1 MTKENLSIIIPTYN
15 KLPRLKLMLASLSQ
29 VSNIEDTE
37 VIIVNDGSTDA
48 TSHFL
53 SEYAKNAKMDL
64 KVFNVKNEGR
74 STARNIGVKNASNE
88 RIIFCDDDMILDK
101 DFVKEHVKCL
111 DLSEKNVI
119 HGFIYSLSFLKYFSD
134 PENGVLF
141 KEYESEKGKSGL
153 LKFCITSDDI
163 QNNFHKVE
171 AQRRTTKFE
180 KDIQKLFA
188 MEEQVQDSKYT
199 WVSSNGGNLS
209 MYKDMF
215 LKVGAFDENMGKIW
229 GAEDLELGY
238 RLHKKGA
245 YFCFAKKAVNYHM
258 THVRENAKDIH
269 DEAFGYFQNKYHDEL
284 LKKLKLYFDGSIHSL
299 VEWREICE
307 DEN

>member
-1 MTKENLSIIIPTYN
+1 M
-15 KLPRLKLMLASLSQ
+15 
-29 VSNIEDTE
+29 
-37 VIIVNDGSTDA
+37 
-48 TSHFL
+48 
-53 SEYAKNAKMDL
+53 
-64 KVFNVKNEGR
+64 
-74 STARNIGVKNASNE
+74 
-88 RIIFCDDDMILDK
+88 
-101 DFVKEHVKCL
+101 
-111 DLSEKNVI
+111 
-119 HGFIYSLSFLKYFSD
+119 
-134 PENGVLF
+134 
-141 KEYESEKGKSGL
+141 
-153 LKFCITSDDI
+153 KFCITSDDI

-269 DEAFGYFQNKYHDEL
+269 DKAFGYFQNKYHDEL

-299 VEWREICE
+299 VEWRGICE